1 MTLIE
6 PMPEMRKTSTT
17 GTSVLIQ
24 WTIVQEGLWVGKAN
38 GEFAG
43 MIETALDGG
52 FTAMSKFAGPL
63 GTFATIDQAKLSFIS
78 A

>member
-6 PMPEMRKTSTT
+6 PMPEMRNTSTSSP
-17 GTSVLIQ
+17 SVLVQ
-24 WTIVQEGLWVGKAN
+24 WTIVQQGLWVGKAN

-63 GTFATIDQAKLSFIS
+63 GTYATIDEAKLSFS
-78 A
+78 SQ

>member
-6 PMPEMRKTSTT
+6 PKPEMRAPSHVNTTS
-17 GTSVLIQ
+17 LIT
-24 WTIVQEGLWVGKAN
+24 WTIVQDGLWVGKAN

-43 MIETALDGG
+43 MIEREPDGD

-63 GTFATIDQAKLSFIS
+63 GTFATIAEAKLSFS

>member
-6 PMPEMRKTSTT
+6 PMPEMRKTPITT
-17 GTSVLIQ
+17 TAVLVQ
-24 WTIVQEGLWVGKAN
+24 WTIVQEGLWVGKTN

-52 FTAMSKFAGPL
+52 YTAMSKFAGPL
-63 GTFATIDQAKLSFIS
+63 GTYPTINEAKLSFS
-78 A
+78 PQ

>member
-6 PMPEMRKTSTT
+6 PMPEMRKTSTSSP
-17 GTSVLIQ
+17 SVLVQ

-52 FTAMSKFAGPL
+52 FTAMSRFAGPL
-63 GTFATIDQAKLSFIS
+63 GTYATIDEAKLSFS
-78 A
+78 SQ

>member
-6 PMPEMRKTSTT
+6 PMPEMRKTSTSSQ
-17 GTSVLIQ
+17 SVLVQ
-24 WTIVQEGLWVGKAN
+24 WTIVQQGLWVGKAN

-63 GTFATIDQAKLSFIS
+63 GTYATIDEAKLSFS
-78 A
+78 SQ

>member
-6 PMPEMRKTSTT
+6 PMPEMRNTPVT
-17 GTSVLIQ
+17 GAFALIQ

-43 MIETALDGG
+43 MIESELDGG

-63 GTFATIDQAKLSFIS
+63 GTFSTIDEAKLSFS